1 MLQHT
6 NLMGTEQELAILF
19 SDVVGST
26 QLYEKLGDD
35 MARETVQQAVE
46 QMKRATTEN
55 NGTVIK
61 TMGDEVM
68 ATFENVQDAMLAA
81 TAMQVMSHESNEVSE
96 RAVRVNIRIGCH
108 YGHVVAE
115 NNDVFGAAVHTAN
128 RLTSQAKAS
137 QIVISADS
145 VERLGADWTESLRQ
159 ICTVTLRGQSGE
171 VALYEVL
178 WSHEDTT
185 SMLPEISNVMPA
197 IPKVSKLRLR
207 FQGQEVVLGEDK
219 MRSVTMGRA
228 DDNDVTIKGNL
239 ISRLHARIELKRTHY
254 ELIDQSTNGTFLHK
268 DGQEDVYLRRD
279 FAILDGHG
287 VIGLGRVADAESPLA
302 IEYVLED

>member
-1 MLQHT
+1 M
-6 NLMGTEQELAILF
+6 
-19 SDVVGST
+19 
-26 QLYEKLGDD
+26 K
-35 MARETVQQAVE
+35 QA
-46 QMKRATTEN
+46 TIEN

-68 ATFENVQDAMLAA
+68 ATFDNVQDAMLAA
-81 TAMQVMSHESNEVSE
+81 TAMQVMTHASNEVSE

-115 NNDVFGAAVHTAN
+115 NHDVFGAAVHTAN
-128 RLTSQAKAS
+128 RLTSQAKAR
-137 QIVISADS
+137 QIVITADT
-145 VERLGADWTESLRQ
+145 VERLGADWSESLRQ
-159 ICTVTLRGQSGE
+159 IGTTTLRGQTGE

-178 WSHEDTT
+178 WSPEDAT
-185 SMLPEISNVMPA
+185 SMLPEISDVVPT
-197 IPKVSKLRLR
+197 IPKASKLRLR
-207 FQGQEVVLGEDK
+207 FQGQEVVLAEDR

-254 ELIDQSTNGTFLHK
+254 ELIDQSTNGTFLS
-268 DGQEDVYLRRD
+268 QEGEEEVYLRRD
-279 FAILDGHG
+279 SAILSGRG
-287 VIGLGRVADAESPLA
+287 IIGLGRVADGDSPLA